1 MWRKISRQAACVEV
15 WKKGKM
21 RNARRWGKKERRT
34 ACERRRTLRMRE
46 RWLGRWW
53 GGETR
58 RLVGVGC
65 AKDIAECI

>member
-1 MWRKISRQAACVEV
+1 
-15 WKKGKM
+15 
-21 RNARRWGKKERRT
+21 
-34 ACERRRTLRMRE
+34 MRE
-46 RWLGRWW
+46 DGGKRRDGRRVRDAEHCVCANDGWVDSG